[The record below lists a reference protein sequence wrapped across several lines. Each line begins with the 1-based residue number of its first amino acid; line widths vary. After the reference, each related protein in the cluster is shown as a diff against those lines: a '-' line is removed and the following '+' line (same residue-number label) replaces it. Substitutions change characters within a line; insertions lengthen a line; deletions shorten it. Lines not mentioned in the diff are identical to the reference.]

1 MESSEPLKYN
11 ITSIWTYI
19 DEQFISSSYIQG
31 VQGQTFMFW
40 FALRDRNMQ
49 VRFGLKVFW
58 ESWVVDIWHLTYD
71 LLFLLK
77 VTFLSSTASD
87 LKDGKIILKFQESI
101 QKKKKFWKHQNRV
114 ILAIKLLI
122 LRIWVILKTSM
133 TSMNMIA
140 SLNSMT
146 STSSVASKNQKQHV
160 LYILS
165 YFPDIRNLSSLNDL
179 NSFNNLGG
187 LNDFYSLNSSK
198 NLLSLMFPSTL
209 TWHIL
214 VS

>member
-1 MESSEPLKYN
+1 MGILSSGHL
-11 ITSIWTYI
+11 
-19 DEQFISSSYIQG
+19 
-31 VQGQTFMFW
+31 TF
-40 FALRDRNMQ
+40 
-49 VRFGLKVFW
+49 
-58 ESWVVDIWHLTYD
+58 DIWPFVFVKSNIPVLHSLRSEGWQNYT
-71 LLFLLK
+71 
-77 VTFLSSTASD
+77 
-87 LKDGKIILKFQESI
+87 KIPGVYSK
-101 QKKKKFWKHQNRV
+101 KKKKFWKHQNRV